1 MGQGV
6 QAISELQS
14 LLPGGEDQDGT
25 VRAVCANVIYVHSSA
40 GKGTVF
46 FLSLLIHEAS
56 SPCVCW

>member
-46 FLSLLIHEAS
+46 FFISID
-56 SPCVCW
+56 P

>member
-25 VRAVCANVIYVHSSA
+25 VRAVCANVIYVQSSA
-40 GKGTVF
+40 GIGTF
-46 FLSLLIHEAS
+46 FFVSID
-56 SPCVCW
+56 P